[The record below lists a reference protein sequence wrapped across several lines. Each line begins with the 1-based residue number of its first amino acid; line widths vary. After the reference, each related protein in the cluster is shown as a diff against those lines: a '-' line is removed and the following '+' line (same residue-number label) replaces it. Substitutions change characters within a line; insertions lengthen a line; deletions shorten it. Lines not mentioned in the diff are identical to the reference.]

1 MKTQQYAGENRMEHL
16 ELKYTVLIE
25 ANEEG
30 GYTITV
36 PSLPGCVTQGD
47 TLEEAIENV
56 REAIAGYI
64 ETLKDLGKP
73 IPVEVSVEIGSEA
86 VL

>member
-1 MKTQQYAGENRMEHL
+1 MEHL

-47 TLEEAIENV
+47 TLEEAIKNV

-73 IPVEVSVEIGSEA
+73 NPVEVSVEIGSGA

>member
-1 MKTQQYAGENRMEHL
+1 MEHL

>member
-1 MKTQQYAGENRMEHL
+1 MENL
-16 ELKYTVLIE
+16 ELKFTVLIE

-73 IPVEVSVEIGSEA
+73 IPLEVSVEIGSGA

>member
-1 MKTQQYAGENRMEHL
+1 MEHL
-16 ELKYTVLIE
+16 ELKFTVLIE
-25 ANEEG
+25 ANGEG

-64 ETLKDLGKP
+64 ETLKILGKP
-73 IPVEVSVEIGSEA
+73 IPLEVSVEIGSGA

>member
-1 MKTQQYAGENRMEHL
+1 MEHL
-16 ELKYTVLIE
+16 ELKFTVLIE
-25 ANEEG
+25 LNEEG

-73 IPVEVSVEIGSEA
+73 IPMEVSLEIESGA

>member
-1 MKTQQYAGENRMEHL
+1 MENL
-16 ELKYTVLIE
+16 ELKFTVLIE

-73 IPVEVSVEIGSEA
+73 IPVEVSVEIGSGA

>member
-1 MKTQQYAGENRMEHL
+1 MEHL

-73 IPVEVSVEIGSEA
+73 IPVEVSVMIGSGA

>member
-1 MKTQQYAGENRMEHL
+1 MVHL
-16 ELKYTVLIE
+16 ELRYTVLIE
-25 ANEEG
+25 VNVEG

-73 IPVEVSVEIGSEA
+73 IPIEVSVEIGSGA